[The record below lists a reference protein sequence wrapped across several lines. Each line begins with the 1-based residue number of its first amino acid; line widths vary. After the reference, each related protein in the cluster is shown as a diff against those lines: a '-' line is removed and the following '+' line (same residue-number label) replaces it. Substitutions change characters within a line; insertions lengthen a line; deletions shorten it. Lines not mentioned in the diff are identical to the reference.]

1 MISIKDIYIVN
12 DDRSVIVKAH
22 SVEVNY
28 FYNFKNRAK
37 EKELSRQKDYEDI
50 RNGIKSWQDIKK
62 ENGLFAGRN
71 VRINFDKA
79 ILK

>member
-1 MISIKDIYIVN
+1 MISIRDIYIVN
-12 DDRSVIVKAH
+12 DDRSVIVKSH

-50 RNGIKSWQDIKK
+50 RNGIKSWQDIKN
-62 ENGLFAGRN
+62 ENGLFSGRN
-71 VRINFDKA
+71 YKIRLDK
-79 ILK
+79 